1 MGTLIR
7 RPTRISGVGHCPV
20 LTNWYANVRPIPSI
34 AAAVGTSTT
43 AAAAGRSVPVIVA
56 PSISV
61 VGGLLGSTL
70 HVVVNRLTRE
80 RCEIVE
86 GVRIAHGVGPLSS
99 RKRRWHA

>member
-20 LTNWYANVRPIPSI
+20 LTKWYANVRPIPSI

-43 AAAAGRSVPVIVA
+43 AATAGRSVLVIVA
-56 PSISV
+56 PFISMLGV
-61 VGGLLGSTL
+61 LLGSTL
-70 HVVVNRLTRE
+70 YVVVNFLSHE

-86 GVRIAHGVGPLSS
+86 RFHIRTALDPE
-99 RKRRWHA
+99 

>member
-20 LTNWYANVRPIPSI
+20 LTNWYAKVRPIPSI

-56 PSISV
+56 PSISLV
-61 VGGLLGSTL
+61 EGLLGSTL
-70 HVVVNRLTRE
+70 HVVNFLTHE

-86 GVRIAHGVGPLSS
+86 RFRIAHYVGPLSS